1 MLRVFFFQPF
11 KHEVNRALKFRVVL
25 AGFAGIYH
33 FKQRR
38 EVLFFLRG
46 FVVDIADK
54 GAVKKPFRFHPK
66 ILAGFLPVAFGVGD
80 YGIYQ
85 LQNVLFAPQ
94 IGKGI
99 VTHGL
104 FEVNRVQHFYLIAA
118 PL

>member
-25 AGFAGIYH
+25 AGFAGVYH
-33 FKQRR
+33 FKQRGK
-38 EVLFFLRG
+38 VLFFLRG

-54 GAVKKPFRFHPK
+54 GAVEKPFRLHPK

-85 LQNVLFAPQ
+85 LQNVFLAAD
-94 IGKGI
+94 IRKGV

-104 FEVNRVQHFYLIAA
+104 FEIDCVQHFYSVPATL
-118 PL
+118 

>member
-25 AGFAGIYH
+25 AGFAGVYH

-38 EVLFFLRG
+38 EILFFLRG
-46 FVVDIADK
+46 FIVDIADK
-54 GAVKKPFRFHPK
+54 GAVKKPFRLHPK
-66 ILAGFLPVAFGVGD
+66 ILPGFLPVAFGVGD

-85 LQNVLFAPQ
+85 LQNIFFAAD
-94 IGKGI
+94 IRKGV

-104 FEVNRVQHFYLIAA
+104 LEIDCI
-118 PL
+118 